1 MFLIAAIVHVE
12 AIPGVRQDW
21 LVRPIRRGNLLL
33 EKFLFVV
40 LVVEGPIFAANLFQ
54 GLANGFSWPS
64 TLLSATSYVIFLL
77 FFSDP
82 AALRFCLSDPE
93 YDGSIHSR
101 VRMYIHHGRAH

>member
-40 LVVEGPIFAANLFQ
+40 LMVGGPCESVSRTCKWVFMAIDSALRDVVRH
-54 GLANGFSWPS
+54 FSS
-64 TLLSATSYVIFLL
+64 F

-101 VRMYIHHGRAH
+101 VRMYIHH